1 MTAILRGALL
11 ALVCAFSSPVL
22 ADSPVNINEA
32 DAQML
37 STQLTGVGDA
47 RAAAI
52 VEYRDAHG
60 PFERVEDLT
69 AVSGIGESTL
79 EANRDRVVVD

>member
-11 ALVCAFSSPVL
+11 ALVCVFSSPVL